1 MKIMIL
7 GGSGFVGSHL
17 TRHLSRDGHSISVV
31 TRSPTGAE
39 TLSLGQ
45 VVERVA
51 QQRKIRRRIMALT
64 RRTRKT
70 R

>member
-7 GGSGFVGSHL
+7 GGSGCVGSHL
-17 TRHLSRDGHSISVV
+17 TRRLSRDGQSISVV
-31 TRSPTGAE
+31 TQRNTGAE
-39 TLSLGQ
+39 APSLGQ

-51 QQRKIRRRIMALT
+51 QQRKIRRLIMALT

-70 R
+70 L